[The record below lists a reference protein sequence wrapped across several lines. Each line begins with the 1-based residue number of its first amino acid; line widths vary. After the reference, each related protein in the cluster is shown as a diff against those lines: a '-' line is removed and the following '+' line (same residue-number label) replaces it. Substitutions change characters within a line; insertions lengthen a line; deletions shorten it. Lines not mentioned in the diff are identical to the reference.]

1 MRIDSHQHFWNYDP
15 VTHAWINSQMEV
27 IKKDFLPSDLA
38 PILKDSQMDGCV
50 AVQADQSEKETDFL
64 LQCAKENPFIL
75 GVVGW
80 LDLCSEDI
88 EQILESYSKYPKLK
102 GLRHIVQDEADDHF
116 MLRPSFL
123 RGISKLEAHGFT
135 YDILIYPKQL
145 TAAVELVKMFP
156 KQRFV
161 LDHIAK
167 PVIDG
172 NIDGEW
178 QRRIQEL
185 GSSKN
190 VYCKVSGMVTETSW
204 NAFDNRDFHP
214 YLDVVFKSFATDK
227 IMFGSDWPVCLLSA
241 PYSRVLSIL
250 NEYLKQF
257 SEEVQNRIMGLNA
270 QEFYNL

>member
-27 IKKDFLPSDLA
+27 IKKDFLPTDLH
-38 PILKDSQMDGCV
+38 PILEDGKMDGCV
-50 AVQADQSEKETDFL
+50 AVQADQSEQETDFL
-64 LQCAKENPFIL
+64 LKCAKEHTFVL

-88 EQILESYSKYPKLK
+88 GQKLDTYSKYPLLK
-102 GLRHIVQDEADDHF
+102 GLRHIVQDEADDNF
-116 MLRPSFL
+116 MLRPDFL
-123 RGISKLEAHGFT
+123 RGMSKLEAHQLT

-145 TAAVELVKMFP
+145 SAAVELVKMFP

-167 PVIDG
+167 PVING
-172 NIDGEW
+172 SIDGEW
-178 QRRIQEL
+178 KRSIQEL

-204 NAFDNRDFHP
+204 NAFKDEDFYP
-214 YLDVVFKSFATDK
+214 YLDVVFESFTK
-227 IMFGSDWPVCLLSA
+227 NRIMFGSDWPVCLLSA
-241 PYSRVLSIL
+241 PYSRVLSIM

-257 SEEVQNRIMGLNA
+257 SKEVHNQVMGLNA